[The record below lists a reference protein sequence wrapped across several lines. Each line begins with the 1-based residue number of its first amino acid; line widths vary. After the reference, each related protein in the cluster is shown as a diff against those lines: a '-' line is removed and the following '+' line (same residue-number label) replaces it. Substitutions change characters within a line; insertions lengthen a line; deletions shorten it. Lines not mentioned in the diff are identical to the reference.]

1 MAIDTYISNNLS
13 AYIRWEAYKQNVNLD
28 SLADEIGIDRGKFNK
43 MFDHHLKLKKDDLIL
58 NILSSLNLKTSN
70 VFRRNLYFE
79 RIRNQFFQAF
89 FFCLNEKNCLYEK
102 IIEYQENIRLS
113 PYYIDTLM
121 IQFVYTVS
129 LAKDYKKMERLS
141 NEIKS
146 ILPSLSTY
154 YKKFYYVYLMNYL
167 DNTCQYKDILSII
180 QITKDLLN
188 YDIHLEGR
196 LYYFC
201 LSIYRSLGYLDKAKS
216 SYFQASKYLGEV
228 HNIAM
233 LENLNLK
240 YSGLLRISGE
250 IQAALKNDLK
260 LLEDYTVKQYRLR
273 NIEILYN
280 NIAWTYSLLHD
291 YKKAVL
297 YYQKALET
305 LNDNDV
311 YFNIAF
317 CCYRIGEEPMASN
330 YVQLGKKAPSCGD
343 YIYLLL
349 DWLELMIQD
358 RYSHKT
364 MQVLQNILRNYES
377 DLEEID
383 KDTIQIE
390 IVNYYFYNRM
400 YEEAIHALQPLM
412 GKQLISPSELIFTKK
427 NENRHDL
434 LFSEDELTLRS
445 QMMESDNLFFE
456 DDELG
461 EDEWEELDD
470 SFSRFTHN

>member
-1 MAIDTYISNNLS
+1 MKTRYVGNNLS
-13 AYIRWEAYKQNVNLD
+13 AYLNLEIHSQNLD
-28 SLADEIGIDRGKFNK
+28 VETISEEANVDKTYLTQLFQGYTR
-43 MFDHHLKLKKDDLIL
+43 
-58 NILSSLNLKTSN
+58 LSYNSQLVRVVNYLNLDESDIFK
-70 VFRRNLYFE
+70 RNLQFE
-79 RIRNQFFQAF
+79 KTRNQFYDAF
-89 FFCLNEKNCLYEK
+89 FYCLDEKVRLYGEVISYSNTLSSSAYSVDILLIDYIFTVTQAK
-102 IIEYQENIRLS
+102 DFSKMGLLSEMVIRIFDSLS
-113 PYYIDTLM
+113 PYYQKLYLVFYLYHLIYLSKFEKILDYFELTKK
-121 IQFVYTVS
+121 ICC
-129 LAKDYKKMERLS
+129 KDK
-141 NEIKS
+141 
-146 ILPSLSTY
+146 
-154 YKKFYYVYLMNYL
+154 
-167 DNTCQYKDILSII
+167 Q
-180 QITKDLLN
+180 LN
-188 YDIHLEGR
+188 GR
-196 LYYFC
+196 LYYIGF
-201 LSIYRSLGYLDKAKS
+201 SIYRCLGQVEQAKMCFFS
-216 SYFQASKYLGEV
+216 ATRIFKEIN
-228 HNIAM
+228 NIAM
-233 LENLNLK
+233 LENLNMK
-240 YSGLLRISGE
+240 YSSLLRSIGSLKE
-250 IQAALKNDLK
+250 ALINDIN
-260 LLEDYTVKQYRLR
+260 LLESYTIKQYRIK
-273 NIEILYN
+273 NVQILFN

-291 YKKAVL
+291 YKKAVF

-383 KDTIQIE
+383 KDTIKIE
-390 IVNYYFYNRM
+390 IINYYYYNHM

-445 QMMESDNLFFE
+445 QMMESDDLFFE

-470 SFSRFTHN
+470 SFSRFMHN

>member
-13 AYIRWEAYKQNVNLD
+13 AYIRWEAYKQNKNLD

-58 NILSSLNLKTSN
+58 NILSSLNLRTNN
-70 VFRRNLYFE
+70 VFRRDFHFE

-89 FFCLNEKNCLYEK
+89 FFCLNEKKCLYEN
-102 IIEYQENIRLS
+102 IMEYQENIRLS
-113 PYYIDTLM
+113 PYYIDSLM

-273 NIEILYN
+273 NIEILFN
-280 NIAWTYSLLHD
+280 NIGWTYSLLHN
-291 YKKAVL
+291 YKKAVI

-305 LNDNDV
+305 LDDNDV
-311 YFNIAF
+311 YFNMAY
-317 CCYRIGEEPMASN
+317 CLYKIGEDNLSLT
-330 YVQLGKKAPSCGD
+330 YIQRGRKAPVSNAF
-343 YIYLLL
+343 ITPFF
-349 DWLELMIQD
+349 DWLELMIEKPYCSKSYELLKAISTD
-358 RYSHKT
+358 YSYCLEDINKT
-364 MQVLQNILRNYES
+364 M
-377 DLEEID
+377 
-383 KDTIQIE
+383 IQIE
-390 IVNYYFYNRM
+390 IINYYYYNRM

-412 GKQLISPSELIFTKK
+412 GKQLISPSELIFTRK
-427 NENRHDL
+427 NENRNDL

-445 QMMESDNLFFE
+445 QMMESDDLFFE

-461 EDEWEELDD
+461 EDEWEELND
-470 SFSRFTHN
+470 SFSRFMHN

>member
-1 MAIDTYISNNLS
+1 MYLHNNLG
-13 AYIRWEAYKQNVNLD
+13 AFIRLEMYERKKSVYDVAKFLNVDISYLYD
-28 SLADEIGIDRGKFNK
+28 SLSRHVK
-43 MFDHHLKLKKDDLIL
+43 
-58 NILSSLNLKTSN
+58 
-70 VFRRNLYFE
+70 
-79 RIRNQFFQAF
+79 
-89 FFCLNEKNCLYEK
+89 LNEKLACIISYLNLEKKEVFKRNLSFEK
-102 IIEYQENIRLS
+102 IRNRFFYSVFYCLDERDYLYKEILSISQKLNSS
-113 PYYIDTLM
+113 PYKIDILIIKYI
-121 IQFVYTVS
+121 YTVS
-129 LAKDYKKMERLS
+129 VLEDYSCMNDYINCFE
-141 NEIKS
+141 E
-146 ILPSLSTY
+146 ILPFLSTY
-154 YKKFYYVYLMNYL
+154 YQKVYLVFLLYYL
-167 DNTCQYKDILSII
+167 NNTSQLKNVTELFEYIEKLPCNDV
-180 QITKDLLN
+180 
-188 YDIHLEGR
+188 HLEGR
-196 LYYFC
+196 VN
-201 LSIYRSLGYLDKAKS
+201 
-216 SYFQASKYLGEV
+216 YLGLSV
-228 HNIAM
+228 FRRIGQIARAEKCYFRAKDYLNKVQNVTM

-240 YSGLLRISGE
+240 YSGMLRMTGKIRK
-250 IQAALKNDLK
+250 ALNNDLA
-260 LLEDYTVKQYRLR
+260 LLESYIIKQYRLR

-291 YKKAVL
+291 YKKAVF

-364 MQVLQNILRNYES
+364 MQALQNILRNYES

-383 KDTIQIE
+383 KDTIKIE
-390 IVNYYFYNRM
+390 IVNYYYYNHM

-427 NENRHDL
+427 DENRNDL

-445 QMMESDNLFFE
+445 QMMESDDLFFE

>member
-1 MAIDTYISNNLS
+1 MIKKNIEMSDISEQLKVDSKKMSDLFVRNEKTTNYSLLLQVIKAIGLNEDKIFNRNLS
-13 AYIRWEAYKQNVNLD
+13 FEKTRNSFFNSFFYCLD
-28 SLADEIGIDRGKFNK
+28 SRKIYYEEIMNYRKEIEETPYIV
-43 MFDHHLKLKKDDLIL
+43 DLIVIDFIYTVIL
-58 NILSSLNLKTSN
+58 VKDKEKANYLAKLIYRISINLSSYYKKL
-70 VFRRNLYFE
+70 
-79 RIRNQFFQAF
+79 
-89 FFCLNEKNCLYEK
+89 
-102 IIEYQENIRLS
+102 
-113 PYYIDTLM
+113 YYIYYAELLKNLSMFEKGLDVLSYASDIYCDDKDLRGRLHYIGM
-121 IQFVYTVS
+121 SIYRGMGDIEKAQKCYF
-129 LAKDYKKMERLS
+129 LAKDFFART
-141 NEIKS
+141 N
-146 ILPSLSTY
+146 
-154 YKKFYYVYLMNYL
+154 
-167 DNTCQYKDILSII
+167 
-180 QITKDLLN
+180 
-188 YDIHLEGR
+188 
-196 LYYFC
+196 
-201 LSIYRSLGYLDKAKS
+201 
-216 SYFQASKYLGEV
+216 
-228 HNIAM
+228 NIAM
-233 LENLNLK
+233 LENLNIK
-240 YSGLLRISGE
+240 YSGMLRMTGE
-250 IQAALKNDLK
+250 IRKALNNDLA
-260 LLEDYTVKQYRLR
+260 LLESYTIKQYRLR
-273 NIEILYN
+273 NIEILFN

-291 YKKAVL
+291 YKKAVF

-364 MQVLQNILRNYES
+364 MQVLQNILKNYES

-383 KDTIQIE
+383 KDTIKIE
-390 IVNYYFYNRM
+390 IINYYYYNRM

-427 NENRHDL
+427 NENRNDL

-445 QMMESDNLFFE
+445 QMMELDDLFFE

>member
-1 MAIDTYISNNLS
+1 MYKKSITLS
-13 AYIRWEAYKQNVNLD
+13 SIANYLKVDSVSLD
-28 SLADEIGIDRGKFNK
+28 LLFNRQ
-43 MFDHHLKLKKDDLIL
+43 LKKNKNAILYQMVDYLRLDKESFFKRDLL
-58 NILSSLNLKTSN
+58 
-70 VFRRNLYFE
+70 FE
-79 RIRNQFFQAF
+79 KIRNDFFHAF
-89 FFCLNEKNCLYEK
+89 FYCLPERSELYERLLTYEKK
-102 IIEYQENIRLS
+102 IQS
-113 PYYIDTLM
+113 TPYTIDLLLIKFIYIT
-121 IQFVYTVS
+121 S
-129 LAKDYKKMERLS
+129 LVKNYE
-141 NEIKS
+141 EIKRLKEEIS
-146 ILPSLSTY
+146 EVVSSLSTY
-154 YKKFYYVYLMNYL
+154 YQKLYYVYVLYYL
-167 DNTCQYKDILSII
+167 DNSSHYEKIKDVFNYTCNLQCKDV
-180 QITKDLLN
+180 
-188 YDIHLEGR
+188 HLDGR
-196 LYYFC
+196 LYYEG
-201 LSIYRSLGYLDKAKS
+201 LSIFRSLGNISEAKNCYSKAKK
-216 SYFQASKYLGEV
+216 YFSLV
-228 HNIAM
+228 DNFSM

-240 YSGLLRISGE
+240 YSGMLRMTGE
-250 IQAALKNDLK
+250 IRKALNNDIA
-260 LLEDYTVKQYRLR
+260 LLESYIIKQYRLR

-383 KDTIQIE
+383 KDTIRIE
-390 IVNYYFYNRM
+390 IVNYYYYNRM

-427 NENRHDL
+427 NENRNDL
-434 LFSEDELTLRS
+434 LFSEDELTLGS
-445 QMMESDNLFFE
+445 QMMESEDLFFE